1 MTNPD
6 RSAYER
12 GVAMRRQVLGDEHV
26 ERSTAS
32 ASEFSRP
39 LQDLV
44 TEYIWGSVWT
54 REGLD
59 LRTRSLLNLVM
70 LTALGRMH
78 EFGVHVRGAIN
89 NGCTP
94 LQIREA
100 LVQAAVYCGAP
111 AALESFRVA
120 ERVLAEL
127 SVDGPGPTGVDGP
140 GPTDEVAALAEERA
154 GD

>member
-12 GVAMRRQVLGDEHV
+12 GVAMRRKVLGDEHV

-32 ASEFSRP
+32 ATDFSRP
-39 LQDLV
+39 VQDLV

-54 REGLD
+54 RDGLD
-59 LRTRSLLNLVM
+59 LPTRSLLNLAM

-78 EFGVHVRGAIN
+78 EFAVHVRGAIN

-94 LQIREA
+94 EQIREA
-100 LVQAAVYCGAP
+100 LLQTAVYCGAP
-111 AALESFRVA
+111 AALESVRVA
-120 ERVLAEL
+120 ERVLAEMDAE
-127 SVDGPGPTGVDGP
+127 DGSD
-140 GPTDEVAALAEERA
+140 
-154 GD
+154 